1 MNSVMLS
8 VATHNKLK
16 EAWDGTDTQVTTC
29 TIDRLTAKIKGAK
42 EYITREISGGSGRF
56 GETRKLLVV

>member
-8 VATHNKLK
+8 VATHSKLK

-56 GETRKLLVV
+56 GDTRKL

>member
-1 MNSVMLS
+1 MNSVMLF
-8 VATHNKLK
+8 VATHSKLK

-29 TIDRLTAKIKGAK
+29 TIDRWTAKIKGAK

-56 GETRKLLVV
+56 GDTRKL

>member
-1 MNSVMLS
+1 MNSVMLF
-8 VATHNKLK
+8 VATHSKLK
-16 EAWDGTDTQVTTC
+16 EAWDGTDTQMTTC

-56 GETRKLLVV
+56 GETRKL